1 MDTVTIKAL
10 LEKYWQ
16 AETTVE
22 EERLLA
28 AYFKG
33 PDLDPDLQPYADLFA
48 YFEEESR
55 VSPGP
60 DLEAR
65 ILQAIT
71 PVRHFRWG
79 MMAAAATVLV
89 IVAGLFL
96 FEPAAPAGG
105 PGVANSATAGQRI
118 ADPETGNSTTGNS
131 ATASVTDTYDN
142 PEQALA
148 AVRHAL
154 LVASVHLNEGRKQ
167 ISNK

>member
-1 MDTVTIKAL
+1 METAIIRTL

-22 EERLLA
+22 EERILA

-33 PDLDPDLQPYADLFA
+33 SHLDPHLRPYADLFA

-60 DLEAR
+60 DLESR

-71 PVRHFRWG
+71 PMRHFRWG
-79 MMAAAATVLV
+79 MTAAAAAVL
-89 IVAGLFL
+89 IAVAGLFL
-96 FEPAAPAGG
+96 FEPAKPTARP
-105 PGVANSATAGQRI
+105 ATAKI
-118 ADPETGNSTTGNS
+118 
-131 ATASVTDTYDN
+131 VDTYDN

-154 LVASVHLNEGRKQ
+154 LIASVHLSEGRKQ

>member
-1 MDTVTIKAL
+1 MEKATVVNL

-22 EERLLA
+22 EERALA
-28 AYFKG
+28 DWFNSQD
-33 PDLDPDLQPYADLFA
+33 PDRLDPDLQSFYNLFA
-48 YFEEESR
+48 YFEEESC
-55 VSPGP
+55 VSPGA
-60 DLEAR
+60 DFETR

-71 PVRHFRWG
+71 PVGYFSWG
-79 MMAAAATVLV
+79 MVSAAATVLV

-96 FEPAAPAGG
+96 FEPATPTRNPVVGN
-105 PGVANSATAGQRI
+105 PVAKQKAAATRI
-118 ADPETGNSTTGNS
+118 
-131 ATASVTDTYDN
+131 TDTYDN

-154 LVASVHLNEGRKQ
+154 LIASVHLNEGRKQ

>member
-1 MDTVTIKAL
+1 MEAVTIMAL

-22 EERLLA
+22 EERILA

-33 PDLDPDLQPYADLFA
+33 PEVDAGLRPYADLFA

-60 DLEAR
+60 DFESR

-79 MMAAAATVLV
+79 MAAAAATILIV
-89 IVAGLFL
+89 VAGLFL
-96 FEPAAPAGG
+96 FEPATRTGDP
-105 PGVANSATAGQRI
+105 ATAPI
-118 ADPETGNSTTGNS
+118 
-131 ATASVTDTYDN
+131 TDTYDN

-148 AVRHAL
+148 AVRRAL

-167 ISNK
+167 ISNR